1 MARARHAR
9 AIWRNDRQ
17 GHRRSQPYAQD
28 EGFARSCPVGA
39 PQAVTRRANR
49 ADLREAFLS
58 LTTAGRDVYGELAP
72 IALDFARDL
81 LETVDAA
88 DRAALDR
95 ALIKL
100 TERSAEL
107 APPTSHIANGRRPR

>member
-39 PQAVTRRANR
+39 PQAVTRRAN
-49 ADLREAFLS
+49 S
-58 LTTAGRDVYGELAP
+58 LAHDCRWDVYGELAP
-72 IALDFARDL
+72 ITLDFARDL

-107 APPTSHIANGRRPR
+107 APPTSHIANGRRPG